1 MKKFL
6 ILGLICF
13 SLYSCKTGGSKEE
26 EQQDTVVSV
35 KAERLVQ
42 GNIPTELSFNGSTV
56 YLKKSPV
63 VSPISGYITKV
74 NARYGDEVRRN
85 DVLFEI
91 QTRESQA
98 LEGDSSIRNFGII
111 RVTAVSEGF
120 IDDITVNATGVFV
133 SEGGSLC
140 NIVNSRDLMI
150 RVNVPFEYN
159 SIMKRGKKCS
169 IYLSDNS
176 FISGSVTGILPVMD
190 QENQTQTI
198 LIRPDTGRQLP
209 ENMNVI
215 IKFAGESP
223 RDKAFLVSKSALM
236 TNETQSE
243 FWIMKIDTGNIAVKV
258 PVLKSLANDSIA
270 EIMSSRLRLN
280 DLVISEGA
288 YGLPDSTV
296 VKIAE

>member
-243 FWIMKIDTGNIAVKV
+243 FWIMKIDSGNIAVKV